1 MSKTNFDLGV
11 IFLKRI
17 AVWMMLISC
26 VAVLA
31 APFQAAAATNSNVK
45 IVIDGEAL
53 TLDSASSAF
62 VEKNRTLVPVRGVFE
77 QLGLEVDWNAS
88 AKRAT
93 IKGEDL
99 TIEMKLGASQVVVN
113 GQTTTVDVP
122 VTVKQNRLFIP
133 LRFVIEE
140 AGLTV
145 DWKQAERTVYLKKEQ
160 PGEFVSDTEAFL
172 KDLIEA
178 NQDLTSYSGD
188 FFIEQSMNMMG
199 EEMEMDMNMQMDVVM
214 DPLGLYQYMT
224 MTMAEIDEEFI
235 SESYVTEDGFF
246 VYDSAFDQWIQ
257 YDDSMYTD
265 LLGMSET
272 QMDPT
277 AQFELMQSYME
288 DLKVYEQE
296 DTYELHF
303 ELSGEGF
310 QDLLDFILNAPDLGL
325 EEEALEDF
333 NVDFDINSMS
343 IVTVLDKETLFPL
356 SEKMDSDMT
365 ISVDGEE
372 MNLVQH
378 VQSSYSNHNEVEDI
392 VIPQEVIDSAIS
404 FEEYLKLIEAEFGAE
419 GDLEAELGLEFEVVL
434 ESAANHLINQ

>member
-1 MSKTNFDLGV
+1 
-11 IFLKRI
+11 
-17 AVWMMLISC
+17 MML
-26 VAVLA
+26 VACLA
-31 APFQAAAATNSNVK
+31 MAFAPFQAAAATNSNVK

-53 TLDSASSAF
+53 ILDHASSAF
-62 VEKNRTLVPVRGVFE
+62 VKNNRTLVPVRGVFE

-99 TIEMKLGASQVVVN
+99 TIKMKLGSSQVVVN
-113 GQTTTVDVP
+113 GQTITVDVP
-122 VTVKQNRLFIP
+122 VAIKQNRLFIP
-133 LRFVIEE
+133 LRFVVEE
-140 AGLTV
+140 AGFTV
-145 DWKQAERTVYLKKEQ
+145 DWNQAKRTVYLKKEQ
-160 PGEFVSDTEAFL
+160 PGEIVSDTEAFL

-178 NQDLTSYSGD
+178 NQNLTSYSGD
-188 FFIEQSMNMMG
+188 FFIKQSMNMMG

-214 DPLGLYQYMT
+214 DPFGLYQYMT
-224 MTMAEIDEEFI
+224 MTMAEIDEEYI
-235 SESYVTEDGFF
+235 SESYLTEAGFF

-265 LLGMSET
+265 LLGMSES

-303 ELSGEGF
+303 EVSGEGF

-343 IVTVLDKETLFPL
+343 IVTVLDKKTLFPL

-372 MNLVQH
+372 MHLVQH
-378 VQSSYSNHNEVEDI
+378 AQSSYSNHNEVEEI
-392 VIPQEVIDSAIS
+392 VIPQEVIHSAIT
-404 FEEYLKLIEAEFGAE
+404 FEEYLKLIEAEFGTE
-419 GDLEAELGLEFEVVL
+419 GDAEAELGLEFEVVL